1 LPRVGRDLGVDP
13 DKVAALE
20 PDLVLASLTVP
31 GHEEVVARL
40 EVAELPY
47 VVTQPTSLEDVYADI
62 LLIAEKLDVVERGEE
77 LVASMRAEI
86 VPRRVGETSETEPGG
101 KLPSVLVSWWP
112 NPIIGAARRSWVH
125 DLIELAG
132 GRSILSGED
141 RESVPLDHE
150 RIVELAPDHFVI
162 SWCGVPE
169 HRYRKELVL
178 DEPALA
184 GIPAVKK
191 RQVHAIREAY
201 LGRPGPRLVE
211 GYHALCHILASS

>member
-1 LPRVGRDLGVDP
+1 MYQRG
-13 DKVAALE
+13 KIQE
-20 PDLVLASLTVP
+20 ESLHYETLKHS
-31 GHEEVVARL
+31 G
-40 EVAELPY
+40 EL
-47 VVTQPTSLEDVYADI
+47 
-62 LLIAEKLDVVERGEE
+62 
-77 LVASMRAEI
+77 
-86 VPRRVGETSETEPGG
+86 
-101 KLPSVLVSWWP
+101 
-112 NPIIGAARRSWVH
+112 PIIGVNTFLGREGSPTAR
-125 DLIELAG
+125 AG
-132 GRSILSGED
+132 RARCALVIRRSILSGED